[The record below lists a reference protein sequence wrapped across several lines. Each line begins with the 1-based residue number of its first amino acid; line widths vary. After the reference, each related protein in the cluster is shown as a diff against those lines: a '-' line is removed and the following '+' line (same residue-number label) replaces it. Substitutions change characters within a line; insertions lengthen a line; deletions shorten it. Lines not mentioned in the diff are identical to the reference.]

1 VIFTEL
7 PLPGAYIIEPEP
19 LPDERGFF
27 ARLWCQQEF
36 AARRLET
43 RLVQSS
49 MSYNKSA
56 GTLRGM
62 HYQTPPHEEVKI
74 VRCTRG
80 SIFDVIIDLRRDS
93 PTFVK
98 HWAVELTASNRKM
111 LYIPGGFAHGFQ
123 TLDDDTE
130 VMYFMSEF
138 FVPACARGVRWDD
151 PVFNIAWPYTD
162 RRIIAPRDATYPDF
176 TDALG
181 DPR

>member
-7 PLPGAYIIEPEP
+7 PLRGAYIIEPEP

-27 ARLWCQQEF
+27 ARLWCEHEF
-36 AARRLET
+36 AARGLDA

-49 MSYNKSA
+49 MSYNKRA

-62 HYQTPPHEEVKI
+62 HYQAPPHEEVKI

-93 PTFVK
+93 ATFAK
-98 HWAVELTASNRKM
+98 HCAVELTASNRKM

-138 FVPACARGVRWDD
+138 FVPASARGVRWND
-151 PVFNIAWPYTD
+151 PVFNIAWPQTD
-162 RRIIAPRDATYPDF
+162 HRIITHRDATYPDF
-176 TDALG
+176 MDIVGGA
-181 DPR
+181 R